1 MRKILLLFVMGMVLF
16 QGCDKFLDI
25 QPKGFTIPTKYE
37 DYWRLMNYSSIYK
50 ILDRNPLFLTDDVVL
65 GNEGEEND
73 FISQSDAVKNLY
85 SFAHGDIYSDGVSD
99 PIWEGTYKRL
109 YTLNAVINNVLDSED
124 ATQAEKRMLRAE
136 AMVTRAFE
144 YLCLITCYAPA
155 YDKVT
160 ASTDYGLPWVNSEDV
175 NDIDYDRSSV
185 EEIYANIRKDLDEAG
200 PFLLDYC
207 PNTFRPAKN
216 VANGLLARMYLL
228 QGEYSEAL
236 KYAKKSLEVN
246 EKLVNLTEYMAKEG
260 LSIGRIVRI
269 DAPDDTYP
277 EGVNNPENI
286 FVRYLPSVFSIQGM
300 FASKELMAV
309 YDKDLPVGAVDKR
322 RELWYADDEF
332 EGTAFKGYTMFVPY
346 IRANLALNN
355 MEIILTAAEC
365 YAREGGAANL
375 KEASR
380 LYNLLR
386 NNRIEGNVEVNF
398 TDAEVALEK
407 ILEERR
413 REFAFLGI
421 YRFMDLKR
429 LNKEPRFAKTLTHT
443 VDGNTWTLPPN
454 DNRYIFPIPPKVKS
468 LRPDLLDYER

>member
-1 MRKILLLFVMGMVLF
+1 MRKILFLLVMGMLVC

-50 ILDRNPLFLTDDVVL
+50 ILDQNPVYLTDDIQL
-65 GNEGEEND
+65 GNEGEVND
-73 FISQSDAVKNLY
+73 YISQSDAVKNMF
-85 SFAHGDIYSDGVSD
+85 SFAHGDIYSDGEMD

-109 YTLNAVINNVLDSED
+109 YTLNAVINNVMESED
-124 ATQAEKRMLRAE
+124 ATDTQKQMLRAE
-136 AMVTRAFE
+136 AMLTRAFE
-144 YLCLITCYAPA
+144 YLCLITCYATA
-155 YDKVT
+155 YDKAT
-160 ASTDYGLPWVNSEDV
+160 AATDYGLPWVDSEDV
-175 NDIDYDRSSV
+175 NDIGYDRRPV
-185 EEIYANIRKDLDEAG
+185 EEIYANIRRDLDEAQ
-200 PFLLDYC
+200 PFLLDHC
-207 PNTFRPAKN
+207 PNTFRPAKC

-228 QGEYSEAL
+228 RGEYAEAL
-236 KYAKKSLEVN
+236 KYAKKSLEVS
-246 EKLVNLTEYMAKEG
+246 EELVNLTEYMAKEG
-260 LSIGRIVRI
+260 YAIGRIVRK
-269 DAPDDTYP
+269 DAPDEVYP
-277 EGVNNPENI
+277 EGVDNPENI
-286 FVRYLPSVFSIQGM
+286 FVRYLPSVFSMQGM
-300 FASKELMAV
+300 FASKDLMEV
-309 YDKDLPVGAVDKR
+309 YDKDLPDGAVDKR
-322 RELWYADDEF
+322 RELWFADDEF

-355 MEIILTAAEC
+355 MEVILTAAEC
-365 YAREGGAANL
+365 YVREEGADNL
-375 KEASR
+375 REASR

-429 LNKEPRFAKTLTHT
+429 LNKDPRFAKTLTHT